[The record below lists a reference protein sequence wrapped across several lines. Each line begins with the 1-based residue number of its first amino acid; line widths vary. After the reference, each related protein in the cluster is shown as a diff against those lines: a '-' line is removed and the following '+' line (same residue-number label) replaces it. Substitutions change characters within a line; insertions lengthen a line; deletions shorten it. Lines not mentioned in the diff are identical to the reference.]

1 MEIRNLISFIQVA
14 EQGSFTRAAAT
25 LGYSQ
30 STVSFQIKQLED
42 ELGCLLF
49 ERINHTVNLTDSGR
63 ELLEYAHGI
72 NKLTERFN
80 DSRLSKEIKG
90 EHHILTPDSV
100 CEDMMLA
107 NYADFHSK
115 YPDIAL
121 KFSTADTAQMLRMLD
136 RNEADIM
143 MTLDTHIYK
152 SDYVIAKEEPVKMC
166 FVVGANSPYAKKRR
180 LSLAEISEYPFILTE
195 RGMGYRKS
203 LDEELA
209 KRSLAVTPILEM
221 GRTDIIAD
229 MLERGIGVS
238 CLPDFVIREK
248 ITRGTLVE
256 LNVYDA
262 VFDIWRQL
270 IYHKG
275 KWISRSLDALIEY
288 IKEHEFEK

>member
-14 EQGSFTRAAAT
+14 EQGSFTRAAEL

-30 STVSFQIKQLED
+30 STVSFQIKQLEG
-42 ELGCLLF
+42 ELNCLLF
-49 ERINHTVNLTDSGR
+49 ERINHTVSLTDAGR

-80 DSRLSKEIKG
+80 DARLSKDIKG
-90 EHHILTPDSV
+90 VHHILTPDSV

-115 YPDIAL
+115 YPNIAL
-121 KFSTADTAQMLRMLD
+121 KFSTADTDVMLRMLD

-143 MTLDTHIYK
+143 MTLDAHIYK
-152 SDYVIAKEEPVKMC
+152 SDYVIAKEEPVRMC
-166 FVVGANSPYAKKRR
+166 FVTGSGTPYAKKRR
-180 LSLAEISEYPFILTE
+180 LSLAEIAEYPFILTE

-209 KRSLAVTPILEM
+209 KRSLAVEPVLEM

-238 CLPDFVIREK
+238 CLPDFVLSERVK
-248 ITRGTLVE
+248 RGTLTE
-256 LNVYDA
+256 LEVYD
-262 VFDIWRQL
+262 VSLDIWRQL

-288 IKEHEFEK
+288 IKEHEFGK